1 MQKLIKLLLL
11 SVLLCLFSSGANA
24 QKSGRKPRKSSPPSV
39 ICKVAAVPNGMV
51 IVGYKRNS
59 ACTDGRELLV
69 KRPEDG
75 DIICAESPLPAQF
88 SIATEA
94 QGNAAGTC
102 PNKAFLILGT
112 GSGSKTSVG
121 DSDAIGRAFASRAS
135 GVQVAGEGTV
145 VRVLPDDLNGARHQR
160 FIIQLASG
168 QTLLIAHNL
177 DIAPRIDG
185 PAVGD
190 RVSFSGE
197 YVWNEKGGVVHWT
210 HHDPQGRHAGGWL
223 THNGKTYK

>member
-59 ACTDGRELLV
+59 TCSDGSELLV

-112 GSGSKTSVG
+112 VSSSGTSVG
-121 DSDAIGRAFASRAS
+121 DNDAIGRAFASRAS
-135 GVQVAGEGTV
+135 DVQVAGEGTV
-145 VRVLPDDLNGARHQR
+145 VRVLPDDLNGARH
-160 FIIQLASG
+160 
-168 QTLLIAHNL
+168 
-177 DIAPRIDG
+177 
-185 PAVGD
+185 
-190 RVSFSGE
+190 
-197 YVWNEKGGVVHWT
+197 
-210 HHDPQGRHAGGWL
+210 
-223 THNGKTYK
+223 

>member
-11 SVLLCLFSSGANA
+11 TMLLCLSSSAANA
-24 QKSGRKPRKSSPPSV
+24 QKSGRKPRRPSPPSV

-59 ACTDGRELLV
+59 TCSDGSELLV

-112 GSGSKTSVG
+112 VSSSGTSVG
-121 DSDAIGRAFASRAS
+121 DNDAIGRAFASRAS
-135 GVQVAGEGTV
+135 DVQVAGEGTV

-168 QTLLIAHNL
+168 QTLLIAHNI

-185 PAVGD
+185 PVVGD